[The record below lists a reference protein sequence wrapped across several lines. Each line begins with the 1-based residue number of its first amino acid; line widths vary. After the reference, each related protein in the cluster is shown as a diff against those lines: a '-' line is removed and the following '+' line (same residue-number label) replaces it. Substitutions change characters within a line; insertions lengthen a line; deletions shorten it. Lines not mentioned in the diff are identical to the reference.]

1 MSGFKIFDGTNWVD
15 PCKCNIS
22 IVDIDNVTYRQINP
36 NNCIVSYFDG
46 TNWCPITCPC
56 ECPEGYTF
64 NPATNSCELVTIEPA
79 SPVGGTTVPVVAG
92 GTSPSYGSSGARLYE
107 DISTKTFPLNGWQD
121 VALCP
126 VGTPYCTPG
135 YQVYES
141 AGIGTVLNIN
151 GISDTNNDVFTNFP
165 ATSSDGRLNI
175 AGIWATGYGT
185 GEWLPVEFCIN
196 IPTTQ
201 TYIFAIAGDNQ
212 IKASI
217 TSTTFNGGVTDF
229 NLVNLWGSTN
239 PSGIPEVSAVTR
251 TFSLWHMFPITLP
264 AGSHTL
270 KLAGYDF
277 GTPSAFGAEIYNI
290 PIGNPTD
297 VWPINQTLH
306 AFMNSTAVTVAD
318 LEPFILFTTR
328 DLVQTPPLL
337 IPAPGETIT
346 WNCPDGTVFS
356 ECYGVPSCISVDSI
370 PCSEDVPM
378 KSTTEINIW
387 YDSSGTMETTLPPL
401 ELMHSTVLKEI
412 LLPIYNYDEALYRER
427 VKILNM
433 KGADWDY
440 TQRFVKCLGEER
452 NFQRTADASVT
463 DVIHLVFTDES
474 VIYGYG
480 SGQLFDNSSR
490 APQYDLDV
498 ANTITVVDGEAYT
511 IKGTVFRINTG
522 PNYNPGFKDLVQ
534 ATFINNG
541 VYTNPQ
547 NLSTYYGL
555 KFNCNL
561 DTLPASTPTYY
572 KDQIAAAMKALGIAI
587 PIF

>member
-64 NPATNSCELVTIEPA
+64 NPATNSCEFIDIIPA
-79 SPVGGTTVPVVAG
+79 SPVSGGTAPIEAG
-92 GTSPSYGSSGARLYE
+92 SVSTAFGDFGARLYE
-107 DISTKTFPLNGWQD
+107 NITGLTYPLNGWQD
-121 VALCP
+121 ASLCP
-126 VGTPYCTPG
+126 PPPPFENTLCPAG
-135 YQVYES
+135 YQVYEN
-141 AGIGTVLNIN
+141 AGVGTMLTIQQTSVPF
-151 GISDTNNDVFTNFP
+151 NDIFDSQGT
-165 ATSSDGRLNI
+165 TSLGRLNNV
-175 AGIWATGYGT
+175 GLWATGFPED
-185 GEWLPVEFCIN
+185 EWLEVEFCIN
-196 IPTTQ
+196 ISSTK
-201 TYIFAIAGDNQ
+201 TYIFAMAGDNQ
-212 IKASI
+212 IKADI
-217 TSTTFNGGVTDF
+217 TSSTFNGGGTF
-229 NLVNLWGSTN
+229 NLVNLWTSNNPTGSPTGFTTS
-239 PSGIPEVSAVTR
+239 PF
-251 TFSLWHMFPITLP
+251 TFWHMFPITLP

-270 KLAGYDF
+270 KLAGLNLDLQA
-277 GTPSAFGAEIYNI
+277 AFGAEIYDI
-290 PIGNPTD
+290 SVPDLIALMT
-297 VWPINQTLH
+297 
-306 AFMNSTAVTVAD
+306 STSATAAD
-318 LEPFILFTTR
+318 LEPYIVFSTANLIT
-328 DLVQTPPLL
+328 TPPLVVPL
-337 IPAPGETIT
+337 PGETIT
-346 WNCPDGTVFS
+346 WACPDGYTYS
-356 ECYGVPSCISVDSI
+356 LCYGAPSCILTDSI

-427 VKILNM
+427 VKIINM

-547 NLSTYYGL
+547 NLSAYYGL